1 MLPSI
6 YPPTCPHCWTPMRLL
21 RVLPRI
27 GDNSPFETQTFRCS
41 KCRMINT
48 RTVRLGADEAA
59 AK

>member
-1 MLPSI
+1 
-6 YPPTCPHCWTPMRLL
+6 MRLL